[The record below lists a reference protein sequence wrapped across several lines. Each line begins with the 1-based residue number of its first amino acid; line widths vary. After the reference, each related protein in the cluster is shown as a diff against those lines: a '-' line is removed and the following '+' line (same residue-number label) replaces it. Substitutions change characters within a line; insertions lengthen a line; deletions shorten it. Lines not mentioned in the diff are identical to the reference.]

1 MANGQI
7 SLMFRTAITRCMVML
22 LGLAFA
28 CGQYVSLVNTG
39 TEASLP
45 HTGSYLISANHLSHV
60 PFRPGFVYEPLAEEE
75 VSSETNEANDFILS
89 WGELFGAFGFESAL
103 DFTPVSNLF
112 HQLEESIQ
120 NRFTASLF
128 VLHHAWKDALI

>member
-1 MANGQI
+1 
-7 SLMFRTAITRCMVML
+7 MFKTVFTRCMIML

-28 CGQYVSLVNTG
+28 CGQYVTLVNGG

-45 HTGSYLISANHLSHV
+45 HTGSYIISANHLSHV
-60 PFRPGFVYEPLAEEE
+60 PFRPGFVYEPMAEEE
-75 VSSETNEANDFILS
+75 VSSESSEADEFVLS
-89 WGELFGAFGFESAL
+89 WGELFATFNFETAFG
-103 DFTPVSNLF
+103 FTPVSNLF
-112 HQLEESIQ
+112 HSLEESIQ